1 MRYFEE
7 REKAEER
14 EKRRKKWKSGFSDD
28 AELFSSEVAVEE
40 IAVHESTGFFCE
52 IGIYLC
58 SRIKVLK
65 CDYLYSVRIRLVVCC
80 FAELLSSPLLSG
92 GFQVLGRARKSRT
105 SSADLRDLADEA
117 RSREK
122 DSYLHSE
129 RAPVVTSDPTGRT
142 VSTCR
147 AFRSDGKE
155 TSPKEPNKQIVAAK
169 SNSSEGAEEATHAKL
184 HLTRSNESKWR

>member
-1 MRYFEE
+1 MQRM
-7 REKAEER
+7 
-14 EKRRKKWKSGFSDD
+14 RKKRQ
-28 AELFSSEVAVEE
+28 VENHVPK
-40 IAVHESTGFFCE
+40 IRKGSTRDE
-52 IGIYLC
+52 QE
-58 SRIKVLK
+58 
-65 CDYLYSVRIRLVVCC
+65 DT
-80 FAELLSSPLLSG
+80 A
-92 GFQVLGRARKSRT
+92 T